1 MGLMAKNCALTVFKA
16 ENPAAVTA
24 EKLKQFAFAPID
36 DLPGEEMAR
45 GWVNFDDMLDLAWG
59 MSVPEKGNFMVFGF
73 RIDTRRV
80 PGPVLRKEYGKA
92 LQEELEKAQAE
103 GKKFVSRERKKE
115 LKELVK
121 AKLMAKT
128 PPSPAVVDAALDR
141 TTGQLLV
148 SSTSSR
154 QLESFAEHFKASFAE
169 QEIQELNFAGL
180 EERADALKDGLAM
193 ESFLQEIYGHS
204 REVGWDGHTFNI
216 AEAGEVT
223 LQKESGE
230 TVASR
235 NEPGS
240 VAAGLE
246 AGLYIRKMK
255 VTITDENAMEWSA
268 VIDQDF
274 RFRLQTPAVEKA
286 KDADPDAVLLEK
298 LYLLQLAVG
307 AVHELFRS
315 RWG

>member
-1 MGLMAKNCALTVFKA
+1 MGLMAKNCALTVFKV

-24 EKLKQFAFAPID
+24 EKLKQFAFLPID
-36 DLPGEEMAR
+36 DLPGEETAH
-45 GWVNFDDMLDLAWG
+45 GWVNFDDMLDLAWNS
-59 MSVPEKGNFMVFGF
+59 SVPEKGNFMVFGF

-80 PGPVLRKEYGKA
+80 PGPVLKKEYAQA
-92 LQEELEKAQAE
+92 LQEGLEKARAE
-103 GKKFVSRERKKE
+103 GKQFVSRERKKE

-121 AKLMAKT
+121 AKLMTQT
-128 PPSPAVVDAALDR
+128 PPSPAVVDAALDM

-148 SSTSSR
+148 SSTSGK
-154 QLESFAEHFKASFAE
+154 QLEAFAEHFKASFG
-169 QEIQELNFAGL
+169 QEIQELGFAGL
-180 EERADALKDGLAM
+180 EAKADELKASLAV

-204 REVGWDGHTFNI
+204 QDVGWDGHTFTV
-216 AEAGEVT
+216 AEAGELT

-230 TVASR
+230 TVASK

-240 VAAGLE
+240 IAAGLE

-255 VTITDENAMEWSA
+255 VTITDENSMEWNA
-268 VIDQDF
+268 VIGQDF
-274 RFRLQTPAVEKA
+274 RFRLQSPAVENA
-286 KDADPDAVLLEK
+286 KDTDPDAVLLEK
-298 LYLLQLAVG
+298 LYLIQLAVG

>member
-1 MGLMAKNCALTVFKA
+1 MGLMAKNCALTVFKV

-36 DLPGEEMAR
+36 KLPGEENSR
-45 GWVNFDDMLDLAWG
+45 GWVNFDDMLDLAWDV
-59 MSVPEKGNFMVFGF
+59 SVPEKGNFLTFAF
-73 RIDTRRV
+73 RTDTRRV
-80 PGPVLRKEYGKA
+80 PAPVLKVEYEKA
-92 LQEELEKAQAE
+92 LQEEMEKAQAE

-128 PPSPAVVDAALDR
+128 PPSPAVIDAALDM

-148 SSTSSR
+148 GSTSGK
-154 QLESFAEHFKASFAE
+154 QLEAFAEHFKSSFG
-169 QEIQELNFAGL
+169 QDIKELSFAGL
-180 EERADALKDGLAM
+180 EDREDALKESLAM
-193 ESFLQEIYGHS
+193 ETFLQEIYGHS
-204 REVGWDGHTFNI
+204 QDVSWDGHMCNI

-230 TVASR
+230 TVSSR

-240 VAAGLE
+240 VIAGLE

-255 VTITDENAMEWSA
+255 LLLTDENSMEWTA
-268 VIDQDF
+268 VIDQNF
-274 RFRLQTPAVEKA
+274 RLRLQTPPVEKS

-298 LYLLQLAVG
+298 LYLIQLAVG
-307 AVHELFRS
+307 AIQELFRS

>member
-128 PPSPAVVDAALDR
+128 PPSPAVVDAALDM

-154 QLESFAEHFKASFAE
+154 QLESFAEHFKASFD
-169 QEIQELNFAGL
+169 QDIQELNFAGL

-216 AEAGEVT
+216 AEAGELT

-246 AGLYIRKMK
+246 AGLYIRKLK
-255 VTITDENAMEWSA
+255 VVITDENAMEWSA

-274 RFRLQTPAVEKA
+274 RFRLQTPAIEKA

>member
-1 MGLMAKNCALTVFKA
+1 MGLLAKNTALTVFQV

-36 DLPGEEMAR
+36 DLPGEETAH
-45 GWVNFDDMLDLAWG
+45 GWVNFDDMLDTAWAT
-59 MSVPEKGNFMVFGF
+59 SVPEKGNFMVFGF
-73 RIDTRRV
+73 RLDTRRV
-80 PGPVLRKEYGKA
+80 PGPVLKIEYGKA
-92 LQEELEKAQAE
+92 LQEEQEKAQAE
-103 GKKFVSRERKKE
+103 GKQFVSRKRKKE

-121 AKLMAKT
+121 TKLMAKT

-148 SSTSSR
+148 GSTSNK
-154 QLESFAEHFKASFAE
+154 QLELIAEYFKTSFG
-169 QEIQELNFAGL
+169 QDLRELNFAGL
-180 EERADALKDGLAM
+180 EAKADALKDSLAM

-204 REVGWDGHTFNI
+204 QDVNGDGHTFTI
-216 AEAGEVT
+216 AEAGELT

-246 AGLYIRKMK
+246 AGLYIKK
-255 VTITDENAMEWSA
+255 IKLSLTDENSQEWLTT
-268 VIDQDF
+268 IDSGF
-274 RFRLQTPAVEKA
+274 RFKLQTPPVHSL
-286 KDADPDAVLLEK
+286 DDDPDAVLLEK
-298 LYLLQLAVG
+298 LYLIQLAVS

>member
-1 MGLMAKNCALTVFKA
+1 MGLMAKNCALTVFKV
-16 ENPAAVTA
+16 EKPAAVTA

-45 GWVNFDDMLDLAWG
+45 GWVNFDDMLDLAWDV
-59 MSVPEKGNFMVFGF
+59 SIPEKGNFMVFAF
-73 RIDTRRV
+73 RTDTRRV
-80 PGPVLRKEYGKA
+80 PAPVLKVEYEKA
-92 LQEELEKAQAE
+92 LQEEMEKAQAE

-121 AKLMAKT
+121 AKLMEKT
-128 PPSPAVVDAALDR
+128 PPSPSVVDAALDM

-148 SSTSSR
+148 GSTSGK
-154 QLESFAEHFKASFAE
+154 QLEAFAEYFKCFG
-169 QEIQELNFAGL
+169 QDIKELSFAGL
-180 EERADALKDGLAM
+180 EDREDALKESLAM
-193 ESFLQEIYGHS
+193 ETFLQEIYGHS
-204 REVGWDGHTFNI
+204 QDVSWDGHTFNI

-230 TVASR
+230 TVSSR

-240 VAAGLE
+240 VIAGLE

-255 VTITDENAMEWSA
+255 LLLTDENSMEWTA
-268 VIDQDF
+268 VIDQNF
-274 RFRLQTPAVEKA
+274 RLRLQTPSVEKS

-298 LYLLQLAVG
+298 LYLIQLAVG
-307 AVHELFRS
+307 ALHELFRS

>member
-1 MGLMAKNCALTVFKA
+1 MGLMAKNCALTVFKV

-24 EKLKQFAFAPID
+24 EKLKQFAFTPID
-36 DLPGEEMAR
+36 DLPNEETAR
-45 GWVNFDDMLDLAWG
+45 GWVNFDDILDLAWEV
-59 MSVPEKGNFMVFGF
+59 SVPEKGNFMVFGF

-80 PGPVLRKEYGKA
+80 PAPVLKVEYEKA
-92 LQEELEKAQAE
+92 LQEEMEKAQAE

-115 LKELVK
+115 LKALIK

-128 PPSPAVVDAALDR
+128 PPSPAVVDAALDM

-148 SSTSSR
+148 GSTSGR
-154 QLESFAEHFKASFAE
+154 QLEAFAEHFKSSFG
-169 QEIQELNFAGL
+169 QDMKELTFAGL
-180 EERADALKDGLAM
+180 EDRADALKDGLAM

-204 REVGWDGHTFNI
+204 QDVSWDGHTFNI

-230 TVASR
+230 TVSSR

-255 VTITDENAMEWSA
+255 LTLTDESSMEWNA

-274 RFRLQTPAVEKA
+274 RFRLQTPSVEKS

-298 LYLLQLAVG
+298 LYLIQLAVG
-307 AVHELFRS
+307 ALHELFRS

>member
-1 MGLMAKNCALTVFKA
+1 M
-16 ENPAAVTA
+16 
-24 EKLKQFAFAPID
+24 EK
-36 DLPGEEMAR
+36 
-45 GWVNFDDMLDLAWG
+45 
-59 MSVPEKGNFMVFGF
+59 
-73 RIDTRRV
+73 T
-80 PGPVLRKEYGKA
+80 
-92 LQEELEKAQAE
+92 QAE

-115 LKELVK
+115 LKDLIK

-128 PPSPAVVDAALDR
+128 PPSPAVVDAALDM

-148 SSTSSR
+148 GSTSGKP
-154 QLESFAEHFKASFAE
+154 LESFAEHFKASFG
-169 QEIQELNFAGL
+169 QDMKELTFAGL
-180 EERADALKDGLAM
+180 EDRADALKDGLAM

-204 REVGWDGHTFNI
+204 QDVSWDGHTFNI

-230 TVASR
+230 TVSSR

-255 VTITDENAMEWSA
+255 LTLTDESSMEWNA

-274 RFRLQTPAVEKA
+274 RFRLQTPSVEKS

-298 LYLLQLAVG
+298 LYLIQLAVG
-307 AVHELFRS
+307 ALHELFRS

>member
-1 MGLMAKNCALTVFKA
+1 MGLMAKNCALTVFKVK
-16 ENPAAVTA
+16 NPAAVTT

-36 DLPGEEMAR
+36 DLPGEETAR
-45 GWVNFDDMLDLAWG
+45 GWVNFDDMLDLRWNT
-59 MSVPEKGNFMVFGF
+59 SVPEKGNFMVFGF

-80 PGPVLRKEYGKA
+80 PGPVLKKEYGQA
-92 LQEELEKAQAE
+92 LQDELEQARAE
-103 GKKFVSRERKKE
+103 GKKFVSRKRKKE
-115 LKELVK
+115 LKELIK

-128 PPSPAVVDAALDR
+128 PPSPTVVDAALDM

-148 SSTSSR
+148 SSTSSK
-154 QLESFAEHFKASFAE
+154 QLESFAEHFKASFGE
-169 QEIQELNFAGL
+169 QDIQELNFAGL

-204 REVGWDGHTFNI
+204 QDVNWDGHTFTI
-216 AEAGEVT
+216 AEAGELT

-230 TVASR
+230 TVASK

-246 AGLYIRKMK
+246 AGLYITQLKL
-255 VTITDENAMEWSA
+255 TLTDENSQEWSA
-268 VIDQDF
+268 VLGQDF

-298 LYLLQLAVG
+298 LYLIQLAVG

>member
-1 MGLMAKNCALTVFKA
+1 MGLMAKNCALTVFKV
-16 ENPAAVTA
+16 EKPSAVTA

-45 GWVNFDDMLDLAWG
+45 GWVNFDDMLDLAWDV
-59 MSVPEKGNFMVFGF
+59 SIPEKGNFMVFAF
-73 RIDTRRV
+73 RTDTRRV
-80 PGPVLRKEYGKA
+80 PAPVLKVEYEKA
-92 LQEELEKAQAE
+92 LQEEMEKAQAE

-121 AKLMAKT
+121 AKLMEKT
-128 PPSPAVVDAALDR
+128 PPSPSVVDAALDM

-148 SSTSSR
+148 GSTSGK
-154 QLESFAEHFKASFAE
+154 QLEAFAEYFKCFG
-169 QEIQELNFAGL
+169 QDIKELSFAGL
-180 EERADALKDGLAM
+180 EDREDALKESLAM
-193 ESFLQEIYGHS
+193 ETFLQEIYGHS
-204 REVGWDGHTFNI
+204 QDVSWDGHTFNI

-230 TVASR
+230 TVSSR

-240 VAAGLE
+240 VIAGLE

-255 VTITDENAMEWSA
+255 LLLTDENSMEWTA
-268 VIDQDF
+268 VIDQNF
-274 RFRLQTPAVEKA
+274 RLRLQTPSVEKS

-298 LYLLQLAVG
+298 LYLIQLAVG
-307 AVHELFRS
+307 ALHELFRS

>member
-1 MGLMAKNCALTVFKA
+1 MGLMAKNCALTVFKV
-16 ENPAAVTA
+16 EKPAAVTA

-36 DLPGEEMAR
+36 DLPGEETAR
-45 GWVNFDDMLDLAWG
+45 GWVNFDDMLDLAWDV
-59 MSVPEKGNFMVFGF
+59 SIPEKGNFMVFAF
-73 RIDTRRV
+73 RTDTRRV
-80 PGPVLRKEYGKA
+80 PAPVLKVEYEKA
-92 LQEELEKAQAE
+92 LQEEMEKAQAE

-121 AKLMAKT
+121 AKLMEKT
-128 PPSPAVVDAALDR
+128 PPSPSVVDAALDM

-148 SSTSSR
+148 GSTSGK
-154 QLESFAEHFKASFAE
+154 QLEAFAEYFKCFG
-169 QEIQELNFAGL
+169 QDIKELSFAGL
-180 EERADALKDGLAM
+180 EDREDALKESLAM
-193 ESFLQEIYGHS
+193 ETFLQEIYGHS
-204 REVGWDGHTFNI
+204 QDVSWDGHTFNI

-230 TVASR
+230 TVSSR

-240 VAAGLE
+240 VIAGLE

-255 VTITDENAMEWSA
+255 LLLTDENSMEWTA
-268 VIDQDF
+268 VIDQNF
-274 RFRLQTPAVEKA
+274 RLRLQTPSVEKS

-298 LYLLQLAVG
+298 LYLIQLAVG
-307 AVHELFRS
+307 ALHELFRS

>member
-1 MGLMAKNCALTVFKA
+1 MGLMAKNCALTVFKV

-24 EKLKQFAFAPID
+24 EKLKQFALAPID

-45 GWVNFDDMLDLAWG
+45 GWVNFDDMLDPAWD

-92 LQEELEKAQAE
+92 LQEEQEKARAE
-103 GKKFVSRERKKE
+103 GKQFVSRERKKE
-115 LKELVK
+115 LKELIK
-121 AKLMAKT
+121 ARLMAKT
-128 PPSPAVVDAALDR
+128 PPSPAVVDAALDM

-148 SSTSSR
+148 SSTSGR
-154 QLESFAEHFKASFAE
+154 QLESFAEHFKASFD
-169 QEIQELNFAGL
+169 QDIQELNFAGL

-204 REVGWDGHTFNI
+204 RDVSWDGHTFNI
-216 AEAGEVT
+216 AKAGELT

-230 TVASR
+230 TVASKG
-235 NEPGS
+235 EPGS
-240 VAAGLE
+240 VAVGLE
-246 AGLYIRKMK
+246 AGLYIRKLK
-255 VTITDENAMEWSA
+255 VVITDENAMQWSV
-268 VIDQDF
+268 VIDRDF
-274 RFRLQTPAVEKA
+274 RFRVQAPAVEKE

-298 LYLLQLAVG
+298 LYLLHLAVG